1 MKATSVIDLVK
12 AYCANDDIR
21 FKSIL
26 TNLVQ
31 DEEKKGNLSL
41 ATSLKNA
48 YSGKS
53 QDSISI
59 PKYESFYGQSLAL
72 SPKDKDNGL
81 DLLDIIHPIG
91 NLNDVALSE
100 NAMNAIKDIINEQK
114 DSKILIE
121 KGIKPTNR
129 LLLFG
134 PPGCGKTMT
143 ANAIAHELNLDI
155 AYVKLDGLVSSFLGQ
170 TGTNIRKIFD
180 YVRNRRI
187 VLFLDEFDAIAK
199 KRDDVNEL
207 GELKRVVTTLLQNL
221 DTLPPEVFIIA
232 ATNHEQLLDSAV
244 WRRFETSI
252 LLDQPNALQRER
264 IILNNLA
271 KYLPR
276 CSIEISKIV
285 SLTEGMSGSDIVM
298 FVESIAKKNVLE
310 HLGDSID
317 IKLVAELWL
326 KSKALFINQDSD
338 DYYKALVQLYDA
350 TGITY
355 RTIEEITGIARST
368 LNYQVKKRRIQNGK
382 EGQQTFLD
390 SGGRGN
396 KTTQGSDVKAKTT

>member
-12 AYCANDDIR
+12 AYCANDDIK

-53 QDSISI
+53 QDFSSI
-59 PKYESFYGQSLAL
+59 PKYESFHGQSLAL

-100 NAMNAIKDIINEQK
+100 NAMIAIKDIINEQK

-143 ANAIAHELNLDI
+143 AKAIAHELNLDI

-221 DTLPPEVFIIA
+221 DNLPPEVFIIA

-244 WRRFETSI
+244 WRRFETAI
-252 LLDQPNALQRER
+252 LLDQPTASQRER
-264 IILNNLA
+264 IILNNLT
-271 KYLPR
+271 KYLPG
-276 CSIEISKIV
+276 CSIEINKIV

-390 SGGRGN
+390 S
-396 KTTQGSDVKAKTT
+396 